1 MDPLA
6 ILAYGAEHAL
16 PHTGT
21 WNMGPVLF
29 VCYINDM
36 LDMTTSFVYMYADDA
51 NYELCFRWV
60 WPGMSPVWLGHTD
73 KLVKWMAVDF

>member
-29 VCYINDM
+29 ICYINDM

-51 NYELCFRWV
+51 NYELCFR
-60 WPGMSPVWLGHTD
+60 
-73 KLVKWMAVDF
+73 